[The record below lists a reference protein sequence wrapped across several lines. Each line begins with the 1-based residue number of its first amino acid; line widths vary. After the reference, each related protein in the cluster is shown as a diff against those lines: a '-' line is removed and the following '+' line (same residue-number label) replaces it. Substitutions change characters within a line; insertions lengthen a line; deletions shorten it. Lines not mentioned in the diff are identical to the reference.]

1 MDQSC
6 SQRSFRL
13 KALQKV
19 ASYFLKTYS
28 SPLGGGYFLS
38 TEVEKRP
45 LVLYYNAIAPLCKS
59 QIESGLFH
67 VVNELN
73 RDKNK
78 QIERLLTK

>member
-1 MDQSC
+1 M
-6 SQRSFRL
+6 

-19 ASYFLKTYS
+19 ASYFLKTYT
-28 SPLGGGYFLS
+28 SPLGGGCCLS

-45 LVLYYNAIAPLCKS
+45 LVLYYNAIAPLCKR
-59 QIESGLFH
+59 QIESGLFY

-78 QIERLLTK
+78 HIERFSTKYRTEICKSP